1 MANIANAN
9 EEYSTKQLRRV
20 LGKKELISM
29 GIGQII
35 GSGVFSLTGVA
46 IGYTGRSVILA
57 FLFGALFSLAVTVPS
72 IFAGSA
78 VRLRG
83 GQYTMASIL
92 LGERFLYHYLHSR
105 KYFHRYVCII
115 SGRLPACTCA
125 GDTEDSAGSSCI
137 DTIFCY

>member
-1 MANIANAN
+1 MGNTTNAS
-9 EEYSTKQLRRV
+9 EEYTTKQLRRV

-46 IGYTGRSVILA
+46 IGYTGRSVIFA
-57 FLFGALFSLAVTVPS
+57 FLFGALFSLAVTIPS

-83 GQYTMASIL
+83 GQYTMASLL
-92 LGERFLYHYLHSR
+92 LGGRNFPV
-105 KYFHRYVCII
+105 FI
-115 SGRLPACTCA
+115 SLST
-125 GDTEDSAGSSCI
+125 
-137 DTIFCY
+137 

>member
-57 FLFGALFSLAVTVPS
+57 FYLERCFRWQLQFPAFLQEVQSACGVGSVYHGKYSSWGEVSGFISLFT
-72 IFAGSA
+72 
-78 VRLRG
+78 
-83 GQYTMASIL
+83 
-92 LGERFLYHYLHSR
+92 
-105 KYFHRYVCII
+105 
-115 SGRLPACTCA
+115 
-125 GDTEDSAGSSCI
+125 
-137 DTIFCY
+137 